1 MKIAHVGMISTT
13 IVIVLGVLIVIP
25 PYLPQ
30 QKPLVTLLFF
40 NINESKNLPQW
51 CYDLS
56 DILRQQKVQA
66 TVFVTGQIAE
76 KYPTCVSKLAQGNDI
91 GSSTFDYL
99 NLAGQDYSVQLE
111 EVKGGKN
118 AVDDAG
124 HIDSRLFKAPYG
136 TTDGE
141 IYSILNRSGIVADF
155 SYENQYNK
163 FYHDQFIKFDSA
175 SYDGT
180 QHSTDFFKNLS
191 NNVPVI
197 INFDNTTPIQNIDE
211 FILHLKS
218 RHILLLNASQLIG
231 SNLTEHQ
238 GGQV

>member
-40 NINESKNLPQW
+40 NINETKNLPQW

-99 NLAGQDYSVQLE
+99 NLSGQDYSVQLE
-111 EVKGGKN
+111 EVKSGKI
-118 AVDDAG
+118 AVDSAG
-124 HIDSRLFKAPYG
+124 RIDSKLFKAPYG
-136 TTDGE
+136 VTDGN
-141 IYSILNRSGIVADF
+141 IYSVLNRSGIVADF
-155 SYENQYNK
+155 SYDGQYNK
-163 FYHDQFIKFDSA
+163 FYNDKFMKFDSV

-180 QHSTDFFKNLS
+180 QYSSDFFKNLPD
-191 NNVPVI
+191 NAPVM
-197 INFDNTTPIQNIDE
+197 INFDNATPVQNIDE

-218 RHILLLNASQLIG
+218 RHILFLNASQLIG
-231 SNLTEHQ
+231 SNLTEHKGAQ
-238 GGQV
+238 A